1 MNKYKNPLINKIAS
15 CVAILK
21 KSDKLRNNDVFD
33 DNSFIETDILN
44 IIESLLDQLDNST
57 TEQKP
62 KRKRRTKAEME
73 AAKSDKKQ
81 ATDNTKPDKKKSDL
95 YKIFGE
101 DEISEQA
108 PINNKTTST
117 KNKK

>member
-15 CVAILK
+15 CVAILR
-21 KSDKLRNNDVFD
+21 KSDKLINQDIFD
-33 DNSFIETDILN
+33 DNCLIEIDILN

-81 ATDNTKPDKKKSDL
+81 ATDNTKHDKKKSDL

-101 DEISEQA
+101 DEISEPA
-108 PINNKTTST
+108 PIKNKATST
-117 KNKK
+117 KNIK